1 MSLRLRQCQDSGLGG
16 TKRVTQFLYVGQPDT
31 VESRPQLR
39 ICHRLLSQEEL
50 DVGKVLRVGAPHH
63 LGEDEERI
71 IHDG

>member
-39 ICHRLLSQEEL
+39 ICHRLLS
-50 DVGKVLRVGAPHH
+50 
-63 LGEDEERI
+63 
-71 IHDG
+71 